1 MSTGIGV
8 AAGHE
13 CLCLLC
19 CQGVSGNALT
29 ETREEIGQVYRFFV
43 PMEKIFENTAEIIGD
58 DVNHIKNVLR
68 MGTGERIMITDGRG
82 TDYHCII
89 CDIGPDRVLLDI
101 EKKEPVRTELPVEI
115 VLFQALPKADKMEL
129 IIQKAVELG
138 AARIVP
144 VRTRRSVVRLDDK
157 KAEKKRQRWQGIAE
171 AAAKQSGRGIVPEVG
186 EVVSFGGA
194 CAQAQELEHSII
206 PYELYDDM
214 LETAETMSQI
224 LQGASVGIFIGPEGG
239 FERSEVEQAMEAGAL
254 PVSLGRR
261 ILRTET
267 AGLAILSVLMFQIE
281 KDYAGEV

>member
-1 MSTGIGV
+1 M
-8 AAGHE
+8 
-13 CLCLLC
+13 
-19 CQGVSGNALT
+19 
-29 ETREEIGQVYRFFV
+29 YRFFV

-115 VLFQALPKADKMEL
+115 VLFQGLPKADKMEL

-171 AAAKQSGRGIVPEVG
+171 AAAKQSGESCRRWEKWFLLAGRVYRPRSWNT
-186 EVVSFGGA
+186 VSFPTS
-194 CAQAQELEHSII
+194 C
-206 PYELYDDM
+206 
-214 LETAETMSQI
+214 TMI
-224 LQGASVGIFIGPEGG
+224 CW
-239 FERSEVEQAMEAGAL
+239 
-254 PVSLGRR
+254 RR
-261 ILRTET
+261 QRR
-267 AGLAILSVLMFQIE
+267 
-281 KDYAGEV
+281 